1 LKVIKDDHIN
11 VVVFYYSPW
20 KKLSCHHKTHE
31 EKMSDYGFP
40 IFMSSF
46 HMANNAQ
53 QPLNQ
58 VRIPFYV
65 TSKLRSHEPKFEI
78 VVNFHKSSS

>member
-1 LKVIKDDHIN
+1 
-11 VVVFYYSPW
+11 
-20 KKLSCHHKTHE
+20 
-31 EKMSDYGFP
+31 MSDYGFP